1 MTKYVGWLLAAV
13 IVVGVVVVEWRP
25 WRTVTSIQGQE
36 DLALSSG
43 TVSTPQ
49 LPKDLDVEGADAPLT
64 ALLDKPAI
72 RAQLNPLN
80 FTTVVAELGAKLQ
93 DFSFKEGESF
103 KQGQVLVRFDCAV
116 QNAQLQRVRATLAI
130 ASRNAA
136 TNQRLLKLGSVS
148 RVEAEN
154 SLSELDRATAEVAE
168 LEAIVSKCAI
178 DAPFNGKVVEQ
189 RARGQ
194 QFVQVGQPLID
205 ILDSSGLELEFI
217 APSMW
222 TPWLKPG
229 HVFEITIDETGKT
242 YPARVMRVGA
252 RIDSVSQTFK
262 VAALVDG
269 EFADLTPGMS
279 GTIMLTP
286 PEGVEAS
293 AIFSVTSPKGAV
305 PSSVSKP

>member
-1 MTKYVGWLLAAV
+1 MTKYAGWLLAAI
-13 IVVGVVVVEWRP
+13 IVMGVVVVEWRP
-25 WRTVTSIQGQE
+25 WRTVKFTQPQE
-36 DLALSSG
+36 DQTVSSG
-43 TVSTPQ
+43 IVSTPQ
-49 LPKDLDVEGADAPLT
+49 LPKDSGTENADASLLPL
-64 ALLDKPAI
+64 LERPAI

-103 KQGQVLVRFDCAV
+103 KKGQELVRFDCAV

-136 TNQRLLKLGSVS
+136 TNGRLLKLGTVS

-154 SLSELDRATAEVAE
+154 SLSELDRAKAEVAE
-168 LEAIVSKCAI
+168 LEAIASKCSI

-205 ILDSSGLELEFI
+205 ILDSSALELEFI
-217 APSMW
+217 APSIW
-222 TPWLKPG
+222 APWLKPG
-229 HVFEITIDETGKT
+229 HIFEITIDETGKT

-286 PEGVEAS
+286 PESVDAGAFSS
-293 AIFSVTSPKGAV
+293 ATPPKGAL
-305 PSSVSKP
+305 PSPISKQ